1 MSGFPAILCEFN
13 PAGRVHFGLPGLWQ
27 VLNQSQIKVLLCLAL
42 FRKISYFVNF
52 PSTKIQDI
60 FEGVQVLPHTIGGPL
75 LKSWITEVGLR
86 LYLQLQCVDSWWWR
100 WFCSLGWCTTGVRIR
115 RVGDSWSG
123 FCFLLFLFLDVFNQS
138 VFLVFL
144 LYCFLCACV
153 WLLLLLLFFR
163 YIYLCSSCVFFY
175 FAFLLSFVVLLYCL
189 LFVGLCGFC
198 CFLVAHAGLCGI
210 STGFCR
216 LQVAGGVI
224 LHARVKDYA
233 LDGLPHAHQLDD
245 FGIQY
250 EDPGEGV
257 SGRWASCRK
266 GRQRNWI
273 EQLSQFLLMHGGPK
287 KSAIFWVG
295 SLPPKKRI
303 PQTEVVSK
311 DSGRFQCDHDFTKL
325 IRKVMGYKLQRL
337 GWLKRWF
344 TTHNLKHWSETC
356 WNICGGTF
364 RMCQRKVGREES
376 RLVTQLLSTSI

>member
-144 LYCFLCACV
+144 LYCFFCV
-153 WLLLLLLFFR
+153 H
-163 YIYLCSSCVFFY
+163 V
-175 FAFLLSFVVLLYCL
+175 
-189 LFVGLCGFC
+189 CGCCCCC
-198 CFLVAHAGLCGI
+198 CFLDKYTCVHLVC
-210 STGFCR
+210 SF
-216 LQVAGGVI
+216 I
-224 LHARVKDYA
+224 LHFCY
-233 LDGLPHAHQLDD
+233 LLL
-245 FGIQY
+245 Y
-250 EDPGEGV
+250 
-257 SGRWASCRK
+257 SCTVCC
-266 GRQRNWI
+266 
-273 EQLSQFLLMHGGPK
+273 LLVCVVFVVFLLLMPDFAGFQLGFAGCRWLVVWYSMH
-287 KSAIFWVG
+287 
-295 SLPPKKRI
+295 
-303 PQTEVVSK
+303 VSK
-311 DSGRFQCDHDFTKL
+311 
-325 IRKVMGYKLQRL
+325 IM
-337 GWLKRWF
+337 RWMDCH
-344 TTHNLKHWSETC
+344 THIN
-356 WNICGGTF
+356 
-364 RMCQRKVGREES
+364 
-376 RLVTQLLSTSI
+376 